1 MSFRNAK
8 ELLPLYEE
16 LDLDKTVEEINNGS
30 FEIEKMKRRKK
41 IKFTERQLIDLI
53 YDIKAGKKTV
63 DEVIELINQ

>member
-1 MSFRNAK
+1 M
-8 ELLPLYEE
+8 LPLYEE